1 MKSRPGTRKDLRHP
15 RFPQAFTKSALRYYV
30 FSEIGGTLTK
40 SEANRPVSSNFHVPL
55 TLGTVSEAARDSG
68 TRRQRKK

>member
-55 TLGTVSEAARDSG
+55 TLGTATDTSWDIG
-68 TRRQRKK
+68 TRWQREK